1 MIDFVYDDVS
11 RETSERLKTFEALVH
26 KWNPAINLVS
36 RNSLAQLRE
45 RHILDSIQVY
55 KAAPH
60 NFDHWVDLGS
70 GGGFPG
76 IVIAILAAEAFPT
89 QRATLIESDTR
100 KAMFL
105 RTALRETGVPAT
117 VLAERIEVA
126 EPQNAQI
133 VSARA
138 LADLT
143 DLLGYAARHLAPEGV
158 AIFPKGATW
167 RDEVEAA
174 KSQWNFSMEVVTS
187 KLDPDAAILS
197 ITGVSRA

>member
-1 MIDFVYDDVS
+1 MSDFVFEDVS
-11 RETSERLKTFEALVH
+11 RETSERLKVFESLVR
-26 KWNPAINLVS
+26 KWNPVINLVS
-36 RNSLAQLRE
+36 RNSLTHLGE
-45 RHILDSIQVY
+45 RHIVDSIQVY
-55 KAAPH
+55 NAVPH

-76 IVIAILAAEAFPT
+76 AVIAILAAETAPT
-89 QRATLIESDTR
+89 GRVTLIESDER
-100 KAMFL
+100 KATFL
-105 RTALRETGVPAT
+105 RTVLRETGVSAT
-117 VLAERIEVA
+117 VLTDRIEAVA
-126 EPQNAQI
+126 PQNAQI

-143 DLLGYAARHLAPEGV
+143 GLLGYAARHLEPKGV

-167 RDEVEAA
+167 RAEVEAA
-174 KSQWNFSMEVVTS
+174 KSQWNFSVEVVKS